1 MSYNLYS
8 WLYPSIIYGYTGV
21 ECKAHVTQRT
31 CNYIIMVSIRNLVLV
46 LAVLAMGLGAIGIA
60 V

>member
-1 MSYNLYS
+1 M
-8 WLYPSIIYGYTGV
+8 
-21 ECKAHVTQRT
+21 TQRT